1 MQKRLSDRQI
11 GRRYYNHET
20 LASLIQMAGRGV
32 RSETDVCPTIILDS
46 GAPLFLKQCR
56 TQKLIPDGINQAIE
70 VISSYD

>member
-1 MQKRLSDRQI
+1 
-11 GRRYYNHET
+11 
-20 LASLIQMAGRGV
+20 MAGRGV

-70 VISSYD
+70 VIGSYD